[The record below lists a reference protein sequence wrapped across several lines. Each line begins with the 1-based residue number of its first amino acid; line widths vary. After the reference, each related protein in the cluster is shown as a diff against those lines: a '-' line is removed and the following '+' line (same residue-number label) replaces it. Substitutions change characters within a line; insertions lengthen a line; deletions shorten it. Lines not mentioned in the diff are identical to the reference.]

1 MGDFVLSELIR
12 HGHGLRLLSLPK
24 GPLPLHCM
32 GTGAGFE
39 RRFNE
44 AYSWEG
50 TKRGAVPFALIQH
63 TIAGRGE
70 LDFEGT
76 RHRLEPGDTMLLSLP
91 HRHRYWLAQGES
103 WEYFWITLN
112 GREALRVARA
122 VLDAQGPVLRP
133 GREAIDRLAASCLT
147 LMQGDVPI
155 GEASA
160 AAYAGIMAVHD
171 GALGGAAEA
180 SSLPAALLR
189 VQRHIEQNL
198 SDSLGVERLAA
209 VAQLSRAHFV
219 RLFTASVGMAPSSYV
234 LEQRMARAERLLIAT
249 DSSVAEIAA
258 TCGFPN
264 ANYFGKAFRR
274 KRGTTPSA
282 FRATAMRG
290 EM

>member
-1 MGDFVLSELIR
+1 VLSELIQ
-12 HGHGLRLLSLPK
+12 HGHGLRLLHLPK

-32 GTGAGFE
+32 ATGAGFE

-50 TKRGAVPFALIQH
+50 TTRGAAPFALIQH

-76 RHRLEPGDTMLLSLP
+76 QHRLGPGDTMLLSLP
-91 HRHRYWLAQGES
+91 HRHRYWLASGQS

-147 LMQGDVPI
+147 LMRSEVPI
-155 GEASA
+155 GAASA
-160 AAYAGIMAVHD
+160 AAYAGIMAMHD
-171 GALGGAAEA
+171 GALGGPVEA
-180 SSLPAALLR
+180 SSAPAALLR

-198 SDSLGVERLAA
+198 AANLGVDRLAA

-219 RLFTASVGMAPSSYV
+219 RLFTASVGVAPSSYV

-249 DSSVAEIAA
+249 DSNVADIAA
-258 TCGFPN
+258 TCGFGD

-274 KRGTTPSA
+274 TRGVTPSA
-282 FRATAMRG
+282 FRANALRG